1 MRNKKGVALY
11 ITIFAILLV
20 IILANII
27 LSTISSQSR
36 LTQHQIGRIQ
46 ADYAAMA
53 GINVALEMLRLGK
66 WDTTAAGSP
75 YTLCKTGTAGCTL
88 YDADLPA
95 NIEKIEIS
103 IGAMDVD
110 SPAGTRQVT
119 AKTIYSTPSFSQ

>member
-1 MRNKKGVALY
+1 MLKIKAKKGVALY

-20 IILANII
+20 IIFAGII
-27 LSTISSQSR
+27 LNTISSQSR

-66 WDTTAAGSP
+66 WDTGTF
-75 YTLCKTGTAGCTL
+75 TLCKSGSGCTL
-88 YDADLPA
+88 YDADLPP
-95 NIEKIEIS
+95 NIDRIEIS
-103 IGAMDVD
+103 IGAMDIN

-119 AKTIYSTPSFSQ
+119 ATTIYSTPNISQ